1 MRKFSPLAKPRVSS
15 PLLESIAIL
24 SLLVGMVHVITPA
37 DAQTHI
43 NRSASL
49 VTSGQVW
56 SNAFSSKADAALRE
70 ENA

>member
-1 MRKFSPLAKPRVSS
+1 MRKFSPLAEPRVSRS
-15 PLLESIAIL
+15 LLGSIAIL
-24 SLLVGMVHVITPA
+24 SLLIGMVHVITPA
-37 DAQTHI
+37 DAQNHVY
-43 NRSASL
+43 RSASL